1 MGGGL
6 APAGGAAAAP
16 RQGPPAAAAVVAGA
30 GAVGRSRH
38 GPGLPPPRPAHG
50 AADARAGAGEILMRK
65 WLHLTENHVHSLGLA
80 QNFAVTDEGL
90 ASLSAG
96 LRHLRS
102 LSLGYTNVTA
112 EGLLRIVGESTLPP
126 DTAAA
131 AAAVADDDEDGEGA
145 EEPRRRR
152 RRPRRPRLQQRPV
165 VVRTGLVSLQH
176 LSVYNCQ
183 LTAAAAAQLRAL
195 LPGVRICM

>member
-1 MGGGL
+1 
-6 APAGGAAAAP
+6 
-16 RQGPPAAAAVVAGA
+16 
-30 GAVGRSRH
+30 
-38 GPGLPPPRPAHG
+38 
-50 AADARAGAGEILMRK
+50 MRT
-65 WLHLTENHVHSLGLA
+65 WLHLTDNHVHLLGLA

-131 AAAVADDDEDGEGA
+131 EAAADDDEDGEGA
-145 EEPRRRR
+145 EESRRRRRR
-152 RRPRRPRLQQRPV
+152 RRPRQQRPV

-183 LTAAAAAQLRAL
+183 VTAAAAAQLRAL